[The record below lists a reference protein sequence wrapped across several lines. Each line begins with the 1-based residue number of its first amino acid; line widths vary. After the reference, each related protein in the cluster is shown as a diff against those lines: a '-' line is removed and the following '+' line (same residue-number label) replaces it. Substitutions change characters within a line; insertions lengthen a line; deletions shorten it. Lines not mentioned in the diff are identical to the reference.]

1 MSLCPS
7 VLPTVHSMCPT
18 LVHRGPSVPQY
29 SLPFTVCVL
38 PLYTEVPL
46 SLSTPYHSQCVLPL
60 YTEVPLSL
68 STPYRSQWCPSTPRS
83 LCPSVLPTVHN
94 VSSPCT
100 PRSLC
105 PSVLPTVHSMCPT
118 PRTPRSLCPSV
129 LHTFH
134 SVCPTLVHRPS
145 FPQYS
150 LLYTVCVLPS
160 YTEVPLSLSTPYR
173 SQCVSSPC
181 TPRSLC
187 PSVLPTVHSV
197 CPTLVLCP
205 SVLPTVHSVCP
216 TLVHRVPSVPQYS
229 LPFTVCVLRL
239 YTEVP
244 LSLSTPTVH
253 SVCPPLVHQDP
264 SVPQYSLPFTV
275 CVLRL
280 YTEVPL
286 SLSTP
291 YRSQYVSYPCTPRS
305 LCPSV
310 LPTVHSVCPTL
321 VLCPSVLPTVTVC
334 VLPSYTVPLSL
345 STPYCTQCVS
355 YPRTPRSLCP
365 SVLPTVHSF
374 SYPCT
379 PRSLCPSVL
388 PTVTVCVLPLYT
400 EVPLSLS
407 TPYRSQCVSYPCT
420 PRSLCPSVLPTV
432 HSVCPTLV
440 HPVPSVPQ
448 YSLPFTVCL
457 TLVH

>member
-46 SLSTPYHSQCVLPL
+46 SLSTPYLSQCVSYPRTPSLFPSVLPTVHSVCPTLVHRGPSVPQYSLPFTVCVLPL
-60 YTEVPLSL
+60 YTKVPLSL
-68 STPYRSQWCPSTPRS
+68 STPYRSQCVSYTCTLSLSTPYRS
-83 LCPSVLPTVHN
+83 QC
-94 VSSPCT
+94 VSYPCT
-100 PRSLC
+100 PSSLC
-105 PSVLPTVHSMCPT
+105 PSVLPTVHS
-118 PRTPRSLCPSV
+118 
-129 LHTFH
+129 
-134 SVCPTLVHRPS
+134 VCPTLVHRGPS
-145 FPQYS
+145 VPQYS
-150 LLYTVCVLPS
+150 
-160 YTEVPLSLSTPYR
+160 YR

-197 CPTLVLCP
+197 CPTLV
-205 SVLPTVHSVCP
+205 
-216 TLVHRVPSVPQYS
+216 HRGPSVPQYS
-229 LPFTVCVLRL
+229 LPFTVCI
-239 YTEVP
+239 
-244 LSLSTPTVH
+244 
-253 SVCPPLVHQDP
+253 
-264 SVPQYSLPFTV
+264 LP
-275 CVLRL
+275 L

-291 YRSQYVSYPCTPRS
+291 YRSQCVSYPCTLS
-305 LCPSV
+305 LSTPYC
-310 LPTVHSVCPTL
+310 HSVCPTL
-321 VLCPSVLPTVTVC
+321 VHRPSVPQYSLLYTVC
-334 VLPSYTVPLSL
+334 VLPS
-345 STPYCTQCVS
+345 
-355 YPRTPRSLCP
+355 
-365 SVLPTVHSF
+365 
-374 SYPCT
+374 
-379 PRSLCPSVL
+379 
-388 PTVTVCVLPLYT
+388 YT